1 MTWLDIVKKQRQP
14 PNAPQYVHVSNKVL
28 IICDDG
34 AIWDSLKI
42 NAYLVN
48 KDEYSLLQQRA
59 KRESFE
65 TMQHI
70 VNELNNEVSE
80 KVHNLTI
87 SVKSLGD
94 AMMGNVSAVTS
105 AWDQLNQDVCITQE
119 FI

>member
-1 MTWLDIVKKQRQP
+1 MIT
-14 PNAPQYVHVSNKVL
+14 
-28 IICDDG
+28 
-34 AIWDSLKI
+34 
-42 NAYLVN
+42 

-70 VNELNNEVSE
+70 VNELNDEVSQ

-105 AWDQLNQDVCITQE
+105 AWDQLNQDVSIQRKILMCLNT
-119 FI
+119 